1 MLYARN
7 SSESNTLSMRTAP
20 KSKYS
25 SPGGYLIILGLFL
38 VIFLC
43 EFATPAEFVFGYIYT
58 GPILLAASWFG
69 SGATFKV
76 TFIAVSLTMLN
87 VWVPGGDIIGST
99 VVNRTIASLSLI
111 VTAFLSQRLRRSEE
125 AINLT
130 QAKLEAQQKLVQ
142 LRQDFASTLTHDLK
156 TPLLGAIETLK
167 AFQKEKFGAV
177 SEPQQKVL
185 ATMVRSHDGS
195 LQLLE
200 TLLDIYRNDT
210 EGLKLNLEPLDL
222 IFIAEQTTSTLRDLA
237 ASRRVFISFRH
248 GDSDFRSS
256 LWVLGDA
263 LQLERVFTNLLVNA
277 INHSQRGGIV
287 EVVLEPQPSYQVV
300 KILDTGAGIQP
311 EQFPNLFE
319 RFYQGNSDR
328 RAKGFGL
335 GLYLSRQIIE
345 AHGGIIW
352 AENRESAKTN
362 SFGASS
368 TSSGAIFG
376 FKLPVYAF

>member
-1 MLYARN
+1 MTSSQAR
-7 SSESNTLSMRTAP
+7 L
-20 KSKYS
+20 KLKYLC
-25 SPGGYLIILGLFL
+25 PGVSVMITGLFL
-38 VIFLC
+38 IIFLF
-43 EFATPAEFVFGYIYT
+43 EFATPPEFVFGYVYT
-58 GPILLAASWFG
+58 GPILLAGFWFRYRV
-69 SGATFKV
+69 TFKV
-76 TFIAVSLTMLN
+76 TFFAVFLTMLN
-87 VWVPGGDIIGST
+87 LWINIGNFITFST
-99 VVNRTIASLSLI
+99 VANRIVASLSLI
-111 VTAFLSQRLRRSEE
+111 VTAILSQQLRRSKE

-142 LRQDFASTLTHDLK
+142 LREDFASTLTHDLK

-167 AFQKEKFGAV
+167 AFQQEKFGAV
-177 SEPQQKVL
+177 SSGQQKVL
-185 ATMVRSHDGS
+185 ATMVRSHDSS

-222 IFIAEQTTSTLRDLA
+222 VLIAEEATSTLADLA
-237 ASRRVFISFRH
+237 ASRRVFISLSY

-256 LWVLGDA
+256 LWVKGDA
-263 LQLERVFTNLLVNA
+263 LQLERVFTNLLINA

-287 EVVLEPQPSYQVV
+287 EVVLEAQVSHQVV

-311 EQFPNLFE
+311 EQFTHLFE

-335 GLYLSRQIIE
+335 GLYLSRQIVE

-352 AENRESAKTN
+352 AENRKSAKTN
-362 SFGASS
+362 SYS
-368 TSSGAIFG
+368 TNSGAIFG
-376 FKLPVYAF
+376 FKLPAHAL

>member
-1 MLYARN
+1 MTSSQAR
-7 SSESNTLSMRTAP
+7 A
-20 KSKYS
+20 KSKYLRNGS
-25 SPGGYLIILGLFL
+25 YLIIAALFL
-38 VIFLC
+38 ILFIF
-43 EFATPAEFVFGYIYT
+43 EFATPPDFVFGYVYT
-58 GPILLAASWFG
+58 VPILLAGSWFG
-69 SGATFKV
+69 SRATFKA
-76 TFIAVSLTMLN
+76 TFVAVFLTMLN
-87 VWVPGGDIIGST
+87 VWIPVGSLIT
-99 VVNRTIASLSLI
+99 TSTLTNRIIASISLI
-111 VTAFLSQRLRRSEE
+111 VTGFLSQRLRRSEE

-130 QAKLEAQQKLVQ
+130 KAKLEAQQKLVQ
-142 LRQDFASTLTHDLK
+142 LREDFASTLTHDLK

-167 AFQKEKFGAV
+167 AFQQEKFGAV
-177 SEPQQKVL
+177 SPPQQKVL

-210 EGLKLNLEPLDL
+210 EGLKLNLEALDL
-222 IFIAEQTTSTLRDLA
+222 VAIAEQATSTLTDLA
-237 ASRRVFISFRH
+237 ASRRIFISFRH

-256 LWVLGDA
+256 LWVKGDA

-335 GLYLSRQIIE
+335 GLYLSRQIVE

-362 SFGASS
+362 SFSASS
-368 TSSGAIFG
+368 TNSGAIFG